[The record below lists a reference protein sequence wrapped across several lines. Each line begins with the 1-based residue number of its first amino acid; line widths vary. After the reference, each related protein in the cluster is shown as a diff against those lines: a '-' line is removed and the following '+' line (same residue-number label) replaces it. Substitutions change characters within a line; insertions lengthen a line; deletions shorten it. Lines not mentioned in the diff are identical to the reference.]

1 MHLGKLGRGL
11 AAMTI
16 IITLSVA
23 CTSDPEVPPTPSP
36 SIPATPAETEQER
49 QERVAYAAAEK
60 SYREF
65 RAEYRRV
72 LRAGGSSKA
81 TIVLKETAAGP
92 YLAQFVKVVQSY
104 EKTGAKLQ
112 GQERVVYVRPAGYSP
127 TSLVLDTCEDG
138 RGHTTRYKNGKVA
151 GKGEV
156 RTARI
161 EVRKIEGRWKMWDVE
176 GEKVASCT

>member
-16 IITLSVA
+16 IITLSAA

-65 RAEYRRV
+65 RAAVNQV
-72 LRAGGSSKA
+72 LSSGGASQPTDRMRKAAG
-81 TIVLKETAAGP
+81 GP
-92 YLAQFVKVVQSY
+92 YLAEYASLIKSFNKGDFHQEGS
-104 EKTGAKLQ
+104 EKIVSVL
-112 GQERVVYVRPAGYSP
+112 PNGYSP
-127 TSLVLDTCEDG
+127 SSVVLDVCEDSRLIKTVKKDGTIFG
-138 RGHTTRYKNGKVA
+138 RG
-151 GKGEV
+151 EL
-156 RTARI
+156 RTARLD
-161 EVRKIEGRWKMWDVE
+161 VRLKNGAWKVWSGE
-176 GEKVASCT
+176 GEETSSC